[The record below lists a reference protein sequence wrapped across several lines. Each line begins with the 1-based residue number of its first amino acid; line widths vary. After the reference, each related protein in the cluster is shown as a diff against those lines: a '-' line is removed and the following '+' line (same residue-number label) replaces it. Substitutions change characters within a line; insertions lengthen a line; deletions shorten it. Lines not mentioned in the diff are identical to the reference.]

1 MSPSRHLFLIIVC
14 PVGRAGSL
22 SREQSCEGREFI
34 FIVSLGFPSDFRLD
48 VRLDQADQSAERS
61 WYAEM
66 RIAHQGRIPVSYVN
80 VTLNT
85 PDMVVIKDDV
95 AVFTSPYFVA
105 LTLEGECEC

>member
-1 MSPSRHLFLIIVC
+1 
-14 PVGRAGSL
+14 
-22 SREQSCEGREFI
+22 
-34 FIVSLGFPSDFRLD
+34 
-48 VRLDQADQSAERS
+48 
-61 WYAEM
+61 M

-80 VTLNT
+80 VTLDT